1 MEKERTLAVT
11 KMHLILNKNLIK
23 TLKYS
28 LFSNL
33 LIIIPYSTQ
42 PQTAP
47 PNVVLPNI
55 APPNV
60 TLSNIMLNL
69 LFNNPYNKY
78 PNNNHLKKN
87 HLNNNHLNDNHL
99 NDNHLKNNHLNHNH
113 LNHNHLNHNHLN
125 RNHLNR
131 NHLNHNTITSTTI
144 TSTTITSTAITSTPQ
159 SHQQIQNQSFPN
171 EPLQQQ
177 LFQSSPPF
185 QQSEQ
190 QQQQQ
195 QQHQQQQ
202 HQQQLQYEQQQDQP
216 IQSYITFSEKEEK
229 ETEPEEGPST
239 NPLSH
244 SFDGSINPSEL
255 EYLKQLSVGASGDI
269 YKGLYKGCEVAI
281 KVIRQIGSRPK
292 EELDKEFK
300 MLCLV
305 TSSHV
310 VKCFGACLSSQLT
323 CIVMEL
329 CSRDTLYSVL
339 NKEGIKWSFGI
350 QACIE
355 AVTGLRTLHVHQPP
369 ILHRD
374 LKSLNLLVTEDW
386 HIKLCDFGLSQFEIP
401 QNFETLKEVCGTFA
415 YSDPQVFNGNPF
427 SIASDIYSM
436 GIIFWEISQTIVM
449 GRYSQ
454 PYSEYKN
461 ISFDFQ
467 ILIRVATQN
476 LRPTFSPQTPQKFQI
491 LTEKMLH
498 NLQQERPGS
507 LDILEVLETIKESGE
522 VEG

>member
-1 MEKERTLAVT
+1 M
-11 KMHLILNKNLIK
+11 NL
-23 TLKYS
+23 YS
-28 LFSNL
+28 NNSFNPL
-33 LIIIPYSTQ
+33 
-42 PQTAP
+42 
-47 PNVVLPNI
+47 
-55 APPNV
+55 
-60 TLSNIMLNL
+60 L
-69 LFNNPYNKY
+69 LFNSQNNNNNSNNNINSSNTNSNYNTNSNKTNPYNLTSLSQKKRKRK
-78 PNNNHLKKN
+78 PNQRRALPQTLSLTVSMVVLIP
-87 HLNNNHLNDNHL
+87 LNWNISNSYLL
-99 NDNHLKNNHLNHNH
+99 V
-113 LNHNHLNHNHLN
+113 
-125 RNHLNR
+125 
-131 NHLNHNTITSTTI
+131 
-144 TSTTITSTAITSTPQ
+144 
-159 SHQQIQNQSFPN
+159 
-171 EPLQQQ
+171 LQ
-177 LFQSSPPF
+177 
-185 QQSEQ
+185 
-190 QQQQQ
+190 
-195 QQHQQQQ
+195 
-202 HQQQLQYEQQQDQP
+202 
-216 IQSYITFSEKEEK
+216 
-229 ETEPEEGPST
+229 
-239 NPLSH
+239 
-244 SFDGSINPSEL
+244 
-255 EYLKQLSVGASGDI
+255 
-269 YKGLYKGCEVAI
+269 
-281 KVIRQIGSRPK
+281 VIRQIGSRPK